1 MPEASLV
8 AFHREGACA
17 VITLQN
23 ERALNAL
30 TLPMIH
36 AIAPQLEA
44 WRNDD
49 SVACIVIEGAG
60 ERAFCAGGDVRAV
73 AQAARSGDAGLTRE
87 FFWHEYRLNQ
97 AIATLE
103 KPFLAL
109 LDGVTMG
116 GGVGLSAHGAI
127 QVATERTLWAM
138 PETAIGFFPDVGAS
152 HVLNRLGPAMGA
164 FLALSGWRLDA
175 GDLMALHLATH
186 YVPAA
191 RLPDLKAALAQGG
204 ATASAIADTFAIGAP
219 EATLLQHGN
228 VIDAAFAASTVEEIL
243 LALRQDGGEF
253 ATKVTETIE
262 RMSPTSCKVALE
274 QLHRSRGLDLAACLR
289 LEFAMSQHLVAGH
302 DFYEGIRA
310 VLIDKDQS
318 PVWQPATLAEVSAAA
333 VDACFAPLGRGALSF
348 DPDAGP

>member
-8 AFHREGACA
+8 AFHREGTCA
-17 VITLQN
+17 FITLQN

-44 WRNDD
+44 WRGDD

-73 AQAARSGDAGLTRE
+73 AQASRAGDTDLTRA

-103 KPFLAL
+103 KPFIAL

-152 HVLNRLGPAMGA
+152 HVLNRLGPALGA
-164 FLALSGWRLDA
+164 FLALSGWRLSA
-175 GDLMALHLATH
+175 GDLIALNLATH
-186 YVPAA
+186 YVSSA
-191 RLPDLKAALAQGG
+191 RLADLKAALAHGG
-204 ATASAIADTFAIGAP
+204 TPAAAIVDTFTTSAP
-219 EATLLQHGN
+219 DAALLEQMS
-228 VIDAAFAASTVEEIL
+228 VIDAAFTASTVEEIL
-243 LALRQDGGEF
+243 LVLRQEGGAF
-253 ATKVTETIE
+253 AAKVAETIE

-274 QLHRSRGLDLAACLR
+274 QLHRTRGLDLAACLR

-318 PVWQPATLAEVSAAA
+318 PVWQPATLAEVSAAD

-348 DPDAGP
+348 DPAARP